1 MKTKDKK
8 PIVPLDAYYV
18 APKTELAD
26 SLYKSEWSLV
36 DRIIYFWFNVGA
48 LAFGLFSIINAF
60 VIESTVLTD
69 RVVVIGA
76 WFITV
81 ALFWM
86 YHKKTRPNGK
96 PNPRRLIVWLAIALA
111 LTSTIQTAI
120 LIHDYLWI
128 KSLID
133 RMVL

>member
-8 PIVPLDAYYV
+8 TNVPLDAYYV
-18 APKTELAD
+18 APKTEFAD

-36 DRIIYFWFNVGA
+36 DRIIYFLFNVGA

-96 PNPRRLIVWLAIALA
+96 PNPRRLIFWLAIALA

-120 LIHDYLWI
+120 LIHDYFWI
-128 KSLID
+128 KSLVD

>member
-1 MKTKDKK
+1 MKIKDKK
-8 PIVPLDAYYV
+8 PNVPLVDYYV

-26 SLYKSEWSLV
+26 SLDKSEWSLG
-36 DRIIYFWFNVGA
+36 DRTIYFVFNVGA
-48 LAFGLFSIINAF
+48 IAFGLFSIINAI
-60 VIESTVLTD
+60 VIESTMLTD

-76 WFITV
+76 WFITA

-96 PNPRRLIVWLAIALA
+96 PNPRRLIFWLAIALA

-120 LIHDYLWI
+120 LIHDYFWI
-128 KSLID
+128 KSLVD